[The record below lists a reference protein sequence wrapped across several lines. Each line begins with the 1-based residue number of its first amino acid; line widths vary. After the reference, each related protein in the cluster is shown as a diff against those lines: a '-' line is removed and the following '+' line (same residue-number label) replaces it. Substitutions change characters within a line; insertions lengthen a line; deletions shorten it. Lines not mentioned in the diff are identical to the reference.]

1 MSDLR
6 KEIEI
11 LLNQHGADTK
21 TGTPDYV
28 LAKFLQTCL
37 NAFATAVY
45 DRDQHQGI
53 AMGEERRSPC

>member
-1 MSDLR
+1 MGDL
-6 KEIEI
+6 KKDIET

-45 DRDQHQGI
+45 DRDKHAGI
-53 AMGEERRSPC
+53 PLGDERRSPC